1 MAQAGD
7 LVPAVGRLGI
17 GGALGIVPWVLS
29 PRHCPQGI
37 VGAVVAAA
45 ALPREAHELK
55 LVIELLRKLIEGKL
69 GERQV

>member
-1 MAQAGD
+1 MARASD

-17 GGALGIVPWVLS
+17 GGA
-29 PRHCPQGI
+29 
-37 VGAVVAAA
+37 AVVAA

-55 LVIELLRKLIEGKL
+55 LVIELMREPFEGKL

>member
-1 MAQAGD
+1 MARASD

-17 GGALGIVPWVLS
+17 GGALGIVPWVLF
-29 PRHCPQGI
+29 PRHCPLGI
-37 VGAVVAAA
+37 GGAVVAAA

-55 LVIELLRKLIEGKL
+55 LVIELLREPLEGKL